1 MKPKKHTDIELMRI
15 LATFFVIFN
24 HTGEN
29 GFFLFSLYDS
39 HTAPFCL
46 YLPISIFCKFS
57 VPLFFMITG
66 ALMLKREPEALS
78 KLWKYRIGKIA
89 GLLLFWSF
97 LYYIWEILLGRQSFD
112 ILHFFQQL
120 LESNWNF
127 SYWYL
132 YAYIAL
138 LISLPLLQKFA
149 KALSDKDYFYLI
161 ALFFV
166 FSAIIPVIQYL
177 FWNGEHTL
185 NNNLNLGW
193 ICSSIFFYPMLG
205 YFLQIR
211 RNDSYQRKEVLILW
225 IINVCTILLS
235 AYMTYFK
242 TTVTGICDE
251 DHSQTFLASFVGVNS
266 TTIFV
271 SCKFISSRLEKYK
284 HVTNLIHS
292 VGGCTLGIY
301 LLHVF
306 YMRIITRICNSMA
319 LSPRD
324 FLHLNYMLSAFLYC
338 IVVFMCSYIST
349 YIMKKIPLIRKLV
362 S

>member
-1 MKPKKHTDIELMRI
+1 MKPAKYTDIELMRI

-39 HTAPFCL
+39 RTVPFWI

-66 ALMLKREPEALS
+66 ALMLCREPESLS
-78 KLWKYRIGKIA
+78 KLWKHRICKIA

-97 LYYIWEILLGRQSFD
+97 LYYIWEILLGRQSFN
-112 ILHFFQQL
+112 LAYFFQQL

-138 LISLPLLQKFA
+138 LFSLPLLQRFA
-149 KALSDKDYFYLI
+149 KSLSDKDYFYLI
-161 ALFFV
+161 SLFFV
-166 FSAIIPVIQYL
+166 FSAIIPVIQYCL
-177 FWNGEHTL
+177 WHGEHAL
-185 NNNLNLGW
+185 NSNLSLGW
-193 ICSSIFFYPMLG
+193 ICSNIFFYPMLG

-211 RNDSYQRKEVLILW
+211 RDSSYQRREVLILW
-225 IINVCTILLS
+225 LINICTIFLS
-235 AYMTYFK
+235 AYMNYFK
-242 TTVTGICDE
+242 AKVTGICDE
-251 DHSQTFLASFVGVNS
+251 DHSQTFFASFVAINS
-266 TTIFV
+266 TAIFV
-271 SCKFISSRLEKYK
+271 SCKFMANKLEKYK
-284 HVTNLIHS
+284 YMTNFIHS
-292 VGGCTLGIY
+292 IGGCTFGIY

-319 LSPRD
+319 SSPRD

-338 IVVFMCSYIST
+338 IVVFICSYIST
-349 YIMKKIPLIRKLV
+349 YIMKKIPLINKLV